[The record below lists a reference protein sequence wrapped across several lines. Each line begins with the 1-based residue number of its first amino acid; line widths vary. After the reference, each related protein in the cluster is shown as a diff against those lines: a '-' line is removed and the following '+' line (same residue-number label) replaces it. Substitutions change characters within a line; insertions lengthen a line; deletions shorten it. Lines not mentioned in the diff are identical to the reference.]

1 MSAPL
6 DLCEWLG
13 TATRGLPTRIKVRI
27 YDELTAHYQDA
38 YDEARGEGTS
48 AAEAHQQALARLGD
62 ARLTARALRQT
73 HLARRRYAW
82 AMGAAIASLLWV
94 VVGALMMGS
103 VLLFNLFGF
112 ALMIYVLRAFKRML
126 DSDVEAITLPSQSQP
141 SSGLKLPDAFVVVEV
156 CTLLVILAGIAGILD
171 ILHYPSAIMLTDP
184 LVLGRANLFPQE
196 LTPIHVLMTVGM
208 GGVGIGWLLLSE
220 RLIDQSAGLYRLAP
234 LLRAAI
240 LIGGLG
246 LIASGVALLMRNPDA
261 LNFASLVAGSAS
273 FARQA
278 LLTLLF
284 YRAAFGVGQQSRP
297 RGLA

>member
-13 TATRGLPTRIKVRI
+13 TATRGLPVRIKTRI
-27 YDELTAHYQDA
+27 YDELTDHYQDA
-38 YDEARGEGTS
+38 YDDARDEGSS
-48 AAEAHQQALARLGD
+48 AEEAHQQALARLGD
-62 ARLTARALRQT
+62 ARLTARAMRHT

-112 ALMIYVLRAFKRML
+112 ALAIYVLRAFKRML
-126 DSDVEAITLPSQSQP
+126 DADVEAITLPSQAQLSAGFKP
-141 SSGLKLPDAFVVVEV
+141 PNAFVVIEV
-156 CTLLVILAGIAGILD
+156 CTLLVVLAGIAGNLD
-171 ILHYPSAIMLTDP
+171 SLHYPTTIMLTDP
-184 LVLGRANLFPQE
+184 LILGRDNLYPQE
-196 LTPIHVLMTVGM
+196 ITAIHVLMTVGM

-220 RLIDQSAGLYRLAP
+220 RLIDQSGGLYRLASI
-234 LLRAAI
+234 LRAAI
-240 LIGGLG
+240 MIVGLG
-246 LIASGVALLMRNPDA
+246 LVASGVALLMRNPDA
-261 LNFASLVAGSAS
+261 LNFASLIAGAAG

-284 YRAAFGVGQQSRP
+284 YRAAFDIGQRPQP